1 MLQKLECIIKWI
13 YIKCYNEPIM
23 ICEYQKDGYSKNIDK
38 VFKKNPKGYL
48 KYFEEILT
56 MQDMVGVPFK
66 KRLYVIKH
74 YILFC
79 VLNKV
84 KPALKEI
91 KGFLNRILIVLL
103 YVPGFI
109 MTKKRFR

>member
-1 MLQKLECIIKWI
+1 
-13 YIKCYNEPIM
+13 
-23 ICEYQKDGYSKNIDK
+23 
-38 VFKKNPKGYL
+38 
-48 KYFEEILT
+48 